1 MDQSISVLGK
11 LNTCLYIQFNPI
23 TCAEVVLPK
32 GCKFIIM
39 NSLVTSAKLETAVF
53 RYNKRVCEC
62 RIAVCLLA
70 QKLKMPGNPKILKAV
85 EAFSGLSLD
94 VISKDIDELIQRKDY
109 TQE

>member
-23 TCAEVVLPK
+23 NCAEVVLPK

-70 QKLKMPGNPKILKAV
+70 KQLKMPGNPKILKAV
-85 EAFSGLSLD
+85 QTWTGLSLD
-94 VISKDIDELIQRKDY
+94 MMSKDIDQYIQRKDY
-109 TQE
+109 TQ